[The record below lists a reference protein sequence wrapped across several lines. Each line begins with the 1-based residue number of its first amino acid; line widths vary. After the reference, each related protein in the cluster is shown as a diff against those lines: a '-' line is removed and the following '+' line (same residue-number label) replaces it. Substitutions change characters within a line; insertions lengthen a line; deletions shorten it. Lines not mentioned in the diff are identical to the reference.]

1 MGGLSTTS
9 TQPAH
14 KLAHLA
20 RPAAD
25 RPTVSSL
32 LSTVDERTASR
43 LADVDPEF
51 AQTFDDYQ
59 RDFAFRALNYELAE
73 PSLAETP
80 QLTLGLLADQVARN
94 YDPDAEAAAL
104 AERRKAAQKEG
115 RTALAGRPSAD
126 RERFERAL
134 ARAERA
140 YPVRE
145 DNEFFTYS
153 VPLSTDPVSAPGDR
167 AWPRGARAALPCRRH
182 LFLTWEEAR

>member
-1 MGGLSTTS
+1 M
-9 TQPAH
+9 
-14 KLAHLA
+14 LATAVERLGSDRLA
-20 RPAAD
+20 VR
-25 RPTVSSL
+25 SSG
-32 LSTVDERTASR
+32 VDEDLPGASY
-43 LADVDPEF
+43 AG
-51 AQTFDDYQ
+51 QTFDDYQ
-59 RDFAFRALNYELAE
+59 REFAFRALNYELAE
-73 PSLAETP
+73 PSLGETP
-80 QLTLGLLADQVARN
+80 ELTLGLLADQVARN

-104 AERRKAAQKEG
+104 AERRKAAQKEA

-153 VPLSTDPVSAPGDR
+153 VPLCTDPVSAPGDR